1 MGLRKSNTPDPLR
14 EVVDRGFPRHVDGL
28 VAQLRGG
35 DAEQR
40 RWAVR
45 DLTSHPQAAAALGAQ
60 LLVERDA
67 AVREALF
74 LALGTM
80 ASDEAVS
87 ALLPL
92 LRSEDARLR
101 NGAIEVLSGLPRVVG
116 PRISALLLDAD
127 VDVRIFTVNL
137 LGELRHEQVTQW
149 LQQVLLADREVNVV
163 AAAIEVMAETGQP
176 EHIDALRETRRRFAD
191 DPFIGFAADVAIER
205 IRAA

>member
-67 AVREALF
+67 AVREAIF

-101 NGAIEVLSGLPRVVG
+101 NGAIEVLSGLPKVVG

-149 LQQVLLADREVNVV
+149 LQQVLLSDREVNVV

-205 IRAA
+205 IRAS

>member
-40 RWAVR
+40 RW
-45 DLTSHPQAAAALGAQ
+45 
-60 LLVERDA
+60 

-101 NGAIEVLSGLPRVVG
+101 NGAIEVLSGLPKVVG

-127 VDVRIFTVNL
+127 ADVRIFTVNL

-205 IRAA
+205 IRAS

>member
-67 AVREALF
+67 AVREAIF

-101 NGAIEVLSGLPRVVG
+101 NGAIEVLSGLPKVVG

-149 LQQVLLADREVNVV
+149 LQQVLLSDREVNVV

>member
-67 AVREALF
+67 AVREAIF

-101 NGAIEVLSGLPRVVG
+101 NGAIEVLSGLPKVVG

>member
-67 AVREALF
+67 AVREAIF

-92 LRSEDARLR
+92 LRSEDAWLR
-101 NGAIEVLSGLPRVVG
+101 NGAIEVLSGLPKVVG

-149 LQQVLLADREVNVV
+149 LQQVLLSDREVNVV

>member
-101 NGAIEVLSGLPRVVG
+101 NGAIEVLSGLPKVVG

-149 LQQVLLADREVNVV
+149 LQQVLLSDREVNVV

-205 IRAA
+205 IRAS

>member
-67 AVREALF
+67 AVREAIF

-101 NGAIEVLSGLPRVVG
+101 NGALEVLSGLPKVVG

-149 LQQVLLADREVNVV
+149 LQQVLLSDREVNDV

-176 EHIDALRETRRRFAD
+176 EHIDAQL
-191 DPFIGFAADVAIER
+191 IADVAGWIK
-205 IRAA
+205 AH

>member
-1 MGLRKSNTPDPLR
+1 MGLRKSNTPEPLR

-101 NGAIEVLSGLPRVVG
+101 NGAIEVLSGLPKVVG

-149 LQQVLLADREVNVV
+149 LQQVLLSDREVNVV

>member
-45 DLTSHPQAAAALGAQ
+45 DLTGHPQAAATLGAQ

-67 AVREALF
+67 AVREAIF

-101 NGAIEVLSGLPRVVG
+101 NGAIEVLSGLPKVVG

-205 IRAA
+205 IRAS

>member
-28 VAQLRGG
+28 VAQLCGG

-101 NGAIEVLSGLPRVVG
+101 NGAIEVLSGLPKVVG

-149 LQQVLLADREVNVV
+149 LQQVLLSDREVNVV

>member
-45 DLTSHPQAAAALGAQ
+45 DLTGHPQAAAALGAQ

-67 AVREALF
+67 AVREAIF

-80 ASDEAVS
+80 ASDEA
-87 ALLPL
+87 
-92 LRSEDARLR
+92 
-101 NGAIEVLSGLPRVVG
+101 
-116 PRISALLLDAD
+116 
-127 VDVRIFTVNL
+127 
-137 LGELRHEQVTQW
+137 QK
-149 LQQVLLADREVNVV
+149 
-163 AAAIEVMAETGQP
+163 AAIVRPERASAWAAITPAKPSTGS
-176 EHIDALRETRRRFAD
+176 AR
-191 DPFIGFAADVAIER
+191 VAG
-205 IRAA
+205 

>member
-67 AVREALF
+67 AVREAIF

-80 ASDEAVS
+80 ASDGAVS

-101 NGAIEVLSGLPRVVG
+101 NGAIEVLSGLPKVVG

-149 LQQVLLADREVNVV
+149 LQQVLLSDREVNVV

-205 IRAA
+205 IRAS

>member
-67 AVREALF
+67 AVREAIF

-127 VDVRIFTVNL
+127 ADVRIFTVNL

>member
-45 DLTSHPQAAAALGAQ
+45 DLTAHPQAAAALGAQ

-67 AVREALF
+67 AVREAIF

-101 NGAIEVLSGLPRVVG
+101 NGAIEVLSGLPKVVG

-149 LQQVLLADREVNVV
+149 LQQVLLSDREVNVV

-205 IRAA
+205 IRAS

>member
-149 LQQVLLADREVNVV
+149 LQQVLLSDREVNVV

-205 IRAA
+205 IRAS

>member
-67 AVREALF
+67 AVREAIF

-101 NGAIEVLSGLPRVVG
+101 NGAIEVLSGLPKVVG

-149 LQQVLLADREVNVV
+149 LQQVLLSDREVNVV

-176 EHIDALRETRRRFAD
+176 EHINALRETRRRFAD

>member
-40 RWAVR
+40 RCAVR
-45 DLTSHPQAAAALGAQ
+45 DLTGHPQAAAALGAQ

-67 AVREALF
+67 AVREAIF

-101 NGAIEVLSGLPRVVG
+101 NGAIEVLSGLPKVVG

-149 LQQVLLADREVNVV
+149 LQQVLLSDREVNVV

>member
-45 DLTSHPQAAAALGAQ
+45 DLTAHPQAAAALGAQ

-67 AVREALF
+67 AVREAIF

-149 LQQVLLADREVNVV
+149 LQQVLLSDREVNVV

>member
-45 DLTSHPQAAAALGAQ
+45 DLSGHPSAAAALGAQ

-67 AVREALF
+67 AVREAIF

-101 NGAIEVLSGLPRVVG
+101 NGAIEVLSGLPKVVG

-149 LQQVLLADREVNVV
+149 LQQVLLSDREVNVV

-205 IRAA
+205 IRAS

>member
-1 MGLRKSNTPDPLR
+1 M
-14 EVVDRGFPRHVDGL
+14 
-28 VAQLRGG
+28 
-35 DAEQR
+35 
-40 RWAVR
+40 
-45 DLTSHPQAAAALGAQ
+45 
-60 LLVERDA
+60 
-67 AVREALF
+67 REAIF

-101 NGAIEVLSGLPRVVG
+101 NGAIEVLSGLPKVVG

-149 LQQVLLADREVNVV
+149 LQQVLLSDREVNVV

>member
-67 AVREALF
+67 AVREAIF

-101 NGAIEVLSGLPRVVG
+101 NGAIEVLSGLPKVVG

-205 IRAA
+205 IRAS

>member
-67 AVREALF
+67 AVREAIF

-101 NGAIEVLSGLPRVVG
+101 NGAIEVLSGLPKVVG

-127 VDVRIFTVNL
+127 VDVRIFTDNL

-149 LQQVLLADREVNVV
+149 LQQVLLSDREVNVV

>member
-67 AVREALF
+67 AVREAIF

-101 NGAIEVLSGLPRVVG
+101 NGAIEVLSGLPKVVG
-116 PRISALLLDAD
+116 PRISALLLDTD

-149 LQQVLLADREVNVV
+149 LQQVLLSDREVNVV

>member
-67 AVREALF
+67 AVREAIF

-80 ASDEAVS
+80 ASDGAVS

-149 LQQVLLADREVNVV
+149 LQQVLLSDREVNVV

-176 EHIDALRETRRRFAD
+176 EHINALRETRRRFAD

>member
-28 VAQLRGG
+28 VAQLRTG

-45 DLTSHPQAAAALGAQ
+45 DLTGHAQAAAALGAQ

-67 AVREALF
+67 AVREAIF

-101 NGAIEVLSGLPRVVG
+101 NGAIEVLSGLPKVVG

-127 VDVRIFTVNL
+127 ADVRIFTVNL
-137 LGELRHEQVTQW
+137 LGDLRHEQVTQW
-149 LQQVLLADREVNVV
+149 LQQVLLSDREVNVV

-176 EHIDALRETRRRFAD
+176 EHIDALRDTRRRFAD

-205 IRAA
+205 IRAS

>member
-67 AVREALF
+67 AVREAIF

-149 LQQVLLADREVNVV
+149 LQQVLLSDREVNVV

>member
-101 NGAIEVLSGLPRVVG
+101 NGAIEVLSGLPKVVG

-149 LQQVLLADREVNVV
+149 LQQVLLSDREVNVV

>member
-101 NGAIEVLSGLPRVVG
+101 NGAIEVLSGLPKVVG
-116 PRISALLLDAD
+116 PRISALLLDTD

-149 LQQVLLADREVNVV
+149 LQQVLLSDREVNVV

>member
-116 PRISALLLDAD
+116 PRISALLLDTD

-149 LQQVLLADREVNVV
+149 LQQVLLSDREVNVV

>member
-1 MGLRKSNTPDPLR
+1 M
-14 EVVDRGFPRHVDGL
+14 
-28 VAQLRGG
+28 
-35 DAEQR
+35 
-40 RWAVR
+40 
-45 DLTSHPQAAAALGAQ
+45 
-60 LLVERDA
+60 
-67 AVREALF
+67 REALF

>member
-149 LQQVLLADREVNVV
+149 LQQVLLSDREVNVV

>member
-28 VAQLRGG
+28 VAQLCGG

-67 AVREALF
+67 AVREAIF

-80 ASDEAVS
+80 ASDGAVS

-101 NGAIEVLSGLPRVVG
+101 NGAIEVLSGLPKVVG

-149 LQQVLLADREVNVV
+149 LQQVLLSDREVNVV

>member
-1 MGLRKSNTPDPLR
+1 M
-14 EVVDRGFPRHVDGL
+14 
-28 VAQLRGG
+28 
-35 DAEQR
+35 
-40 RWAVR
+40 R

-67 AVREALF
+67 AVREAIF

-101 NGAIEVLSGLPRVVG
+101 NGAIEVLSGLPKVVG

-149 LQQVLLADREVNVV
+149 LQQVLLSDREVNVV